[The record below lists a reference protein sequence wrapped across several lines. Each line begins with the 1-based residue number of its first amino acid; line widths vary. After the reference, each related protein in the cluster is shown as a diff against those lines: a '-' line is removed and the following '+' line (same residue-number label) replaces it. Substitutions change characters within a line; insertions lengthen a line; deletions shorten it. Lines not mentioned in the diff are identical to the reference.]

1 VRSIT
6 ELHSDACRQVYLR
19 SGVGGIWALTE
30 ALTTDLIPLRQRG
43 IYFALIGIVW
53 SLGSVSGL
61 HNKPFYQSLAF
72 DDTDGSSHSPLVGG
86 VLAQE
91 HA

>member
-1 VRSIT
+1 MRSIT
-6 ELHSDACRQVYLR
+6 ELHSDACRQMYLR

-53 SLGSVSGL
+53 SLRSVSSL

-72 DDTDGSSHSPLVGG
+72 DDTDDSTHSPSS
-86 VLAQE
+86 
-91 HA
+91 